1 MTARHYR
8 IALDGVLGSRFSSSF
23 AGFHLEQAP
32 TGTVLVGTCPDS
44 SALFGILDQ
53 VAGLGLGLVTVDS
66 YPVETA
72 PAPSPRDHHR
82 TPQDGG

>member
-23 AGFHLEQAP
+23 AGFHLEQGP
-32 TGTVLVGTCPDS
+32 TGTVLVGTCRDS

-53 VAGLGLGLVTVDS
+53 VANLGLGLLTVDS
-66 YPVETA
+66 CPVET
-72 PAPSPRDHHR
+72 S
-82 TPQDGG
+82 GN